1 MPPLLRTIFAVIVGF
16 AAGSALN
23 MGIILISPHV
33 VPPPPGVDVSKVE
46 SIRASLHLYEPKH
59 FLFPFLAHA
68 GGTLAGAWVAC
79 RLSASRSARPAWI
92 IGGIFLLGG
101 ITAATMIPAPAWFIV
116 LDLGA
121 AYLPMAWLAARLS
134 PRPPPAPAS

>member
-1 MPPLLRTIFAVIVGF
+1 MPPLLRTILAVIVGF